1 MARPL
6 TASAAHAVPATSPV
20 PVAPASR
27 PEVAAPAAP
36 PGQADPSAHARPA
49 RSRHH
54 DGFAGSRVLVTG
66 ASSGIGAATA
76 RSLAGRGARV
86 AAAGRNELALADLRA
101 ATGAVTVPGDLVE
114 PATARRTVEAAVSAL
129 GGLDLLVSNAGAGWC
144 GAFEDMTPTEID
156 RLLDLN
162 LRACAHLV
170 HAALP
175 HLRHSGGRVV
185 LVGSIA
191 GVVGVPG
198 EAWYSA
204 TKAGLAGFADALR
217 AELRPAGVGV
227 TLVTPGVVATGFFD
241 RRNQA
246 YGRRRPRPVAAER
259 LAAALLVAVE
269 HDRDELV
276 YPGWLAMPAR
286 LHGGLPG
293 LYRALARRFS
303 PLPPALRSA

>member
-6 TASAAHAVPATSPV
+6 VVPPPPTAEPPSASPAGSAPPPAEASPPLPTVPAV
-20 PVAPASR
+20 GG
-27 PEVAAPAAP
+27 AAR
-36 PGQADPSAHARPA
+36 ADR
-49 RSRHH
+49 
-54 DGFAGSRVLVTG
+54 FAGARVLVTG

-76 RSLAGRGARV
+76 RSLAARGARL
-86 AAAGRNELALADLRA
+86 AAAGRNELALAELRV
-101 ATGAVTVPGDLVE
+101 ATGAATLTGDLLE
-114 PATARRTVEAAVSAL
+114 ADTARRTVERAVTAL

-144 GAFEDMTPTEID
+144 GVFEEMTPTEID

-162 LRACAHLV
+162 LRSCAHLV

-175 HLRHSGGRVV
+175 HLRRSGGRVV

-198 EAWYSA
+198 ETWYSA

-217 AELRPAGVGV
+217 AELCPAGVGV
-227 TLVTPGVVATGFFD
+227 TLVTPGVVATPFFD

-246 YGRRRPRPVAAER
+246 YGRRRPRPVSAEH

-269 HDRDELV
+269 RGRDELV
-276 YPGWLAMPAR
+276 YPGWLSVPAR
-286 LHGGLPG
+286 LHGALPG
-293 LYRALARRFS
+293 VYRALARRFS
-303 PLPPALRSA
+303 PAPPVLRSA

>member
-6 TASAAHAVPATSPV
+6 TASAAHAVPATSAV
-20 PVAPASR
+20 PLAPASR
-27 PEVAAPAAP
+27 PDPAAPASP
-36 PGQADPSAHARPA
+36 PGPKTTPDRRGDH
-49 RSRHH
+49 
-54 DGFAGSRVLVTG
+54 FAGARVLVTG

-76 RSLAGRGARV
+76 RSLAARGARL

-101 ATGAVTVPGDLVE
+101 DTGAATVPGDLVE

-144 GAFEDMTPTEID
+144 GAFENMPAAEID

-162 LRACAHLV
+162 LRSCAHLV

-175 HLRHSGGRVV
+175 HLRRSRGRVV

-217 AELRPAGVGV
+217 AELGPACAGV
-227 TLVTPGVVATGFFD
+227 TLVTPGVGATRFFD

-246 YGRRRPRPVAAER
+246 YGRSRPRPVAAER
-259 LAAALLVAVE
+259 LAAALIFAVE
-269 HDRDELV
+269 HERDELV
-276 YPGWLAMPAR
+276 YPGWLSVPAR

-293 LYRALARRFS
+293 LYRTLARRLS
-303 PLPPALRSA
+303 TLPPALRSA